1 MTGRDTLDSVKGP
14 GSLSSVMVHD
24 WDEGEEVV
32 HVMLLVAGYRMDLS
46 RESGDKLKE
55 EAHVSG
61 GNCCFDL
68 CSEALL
74 AMAARFVQCWV
85 LAH

>member
-1 MTGRDTLDSVKGP
+1 MTDRGILDSVKGP
-14 GSLSSVMVHD
+14 GSLNSVTVHH

-32 HVMLLVAGYRMDLS
+32 HVMLLVAGYRMDLF

-61 GNCCFDL
+61 GNYCFDL

-74 AMAARFVQCWV
+74 AMAAHSLQC
-85 LAH
+85 